1 MNQDQATP
9 EISFVI
15 PAYNEAKNLP
25 GCLNSILAEI
35 DRERAQADIVV
46 VNNASTDSTRGV
58 ALSFPGVRVV
68 DEPKKGI
75 TFARQAGFVA
85 SHGRLVANIDADN
98 RLPKGWLR
106 QVLAEFQRHPNLVCL
121 SGPLVY
127 YDLFWLKRVAVWLY
141 NRIVFLVYV
150 FNHRL
155 FKIGSVVQGGNFIV
169 SRASLEKIGG
179 FDTRIRFYGEDT
191 DIALRLSHLG
201 WVKFSLRLFTYSSG
215 RRLIKEGMVA
225 TGLRYIVNYYSMIF
239 RHRPATQSYK
249 DIRN

>member
-1 MNQDQATP
+1 MNSTNATP
-9 EISFVI
+9 KISFVI

-25 GCLNSILAEI
+25 GCLNSVLAEI
-35 DRERAQADIVV
+35 DREQTQAEIIV
-46 VNNASTDSTRGV
+46 VNNASSDNTRELALGFSGV
-58 ALSFPGVRVV
+58 QVV

-75 TFARQAGFVA
+75 TYARQAGFAA
-85 SHGRLVANIDADN
+85 SRGQLVANIDADN

-106 QVLAEFQRHPNLVCL
+106 QVLTEFQSHPNLVCL
-121 SGPLVY
+121 SGPLIY
-127 YDLFWLKRVAVWLY
+127 YDLVWLKRVIVWFY

-150 FNHRL
+150 LNHRL
-155 FKIGSVVQGGNFIV
+155 FKIGSVVQGGNFVV

-191 DIALRLSHLG
+191 DIAMRLSRLG
-201 WVKFSLRLFTYSSG
+201 WVKFSLRLFIYSSG
-215 RRLIKEGMVA
+215 RRLIKEGMMA
-225 TGLRYIVNYYSMIF
+225 TGLRYIINYYSMIF